1 MEDLNSPLYKET
13 SQSAI
18 HEVVDG
24 GQMHRQCV
32 MAYSNEDYDFEYLK
46 RPGMEGES
54 AVMQRSAS
62 SLTTG
67 IAKPRQ
73 SYEGFMQ
80 SRDCKTSSAEEDP
93 WSKLSDDMMENIL
106 ARLPLFPLKASKKV
120 CKRWH
125 AVTSTPEF
133 EALHMELG
141 EPQPWLVC
149 YGMNYLVPNKSH
161 AFAFNHESNTWI
173 TLPPLQFPPHNFG
186 SLAGFNGLV
195 TAIAGPGENRLKY
208 KLTETASTSS
218 SFADQWCETPMMAFP
233 RYTPVV
239 GVEQRTVR
247 SGTGHK
253 IVVAGG
259 VPDFEPEHMA
269 VEVFDSETGELHA
282 SLPFVYFSCVDH
294 SFVPSTFRVESQ
306 LLTRIMVFW
315 DAKFSH
321 FFTGIGLPFVE

>member
-13 SQSAI
+13 SQRAI

-24 GQMHRQCV
+24 GRVHRQCV
-32 MAYSNEDYDFEYLK
+32 MAFSSEGFDFEYLK
-46 RPGMEGES
+46 RPGVEGEGS
-54 AVMQRSAS
+54 AVMQRPGSSSS

-73 SYEGFMQ
+73 SCEGLLQ
-80 SRDCKTSSAEEDP
+80 SRDCRTSSSAEEDP
-93 WSKLSDDMMENIL
+93 WSKLSDDVMENIL
-106 ARLPLFPLKASKKV
+106 ARLPLFPLKTSKKV

-125 AVTSTPEF
+125 AVTTTPEF
-133 EALHMELG
+133 EALHVELG

-149 YGMNYLVPNKSH
+149 YGMNYLVPNKSY
-161 AFAFNHESNTWI
+161 AFAFNHESNAWI
-173 TLPPLQFPPHNFG
+173 TLPPLHFPAHNLG
-186 SLAGFNGLV
+186 SLAGFNRLL
-195 TAIAGPGENRLKY
+195 TAVAGPGENRLKY

-218 SFADQWCETPMMAFP
+218 SFADHWCETPMMAFP

-239 GVEQRTVR
+239 GVEHRTGR

-282 SLPFVYFSCVDH
+282 SLPFLYRLHLCCS
-294 SFVPSTFRVESQ
+294 
-306 LLTRIMVFW
+306 
-315 DAKFSH
+315 
-321 FFTGIGLPFVE
+321 

>member
-1 MEDLNSPLYKET
+1 
-13 SQSAI
+13 
-18 HEVVDG
+18 
-24 GQMHRQCV
+24 
-32 MAYSNEDYDFEYLK
+32 
-46 RPGMEGES
+46 
-54 AVMQRSAS
+54 
-62 SLTTG
+62 
-67 IAKPRQ
+67 
-73 SYEGFMQ
+73 
-80 SRDCKTSSAEEDP
+80 
-93 WSKLSDDMMENIL
+93 
-106 ARLPLFPLKASKKV
+106 
-120 CKRWH
+120 
-125 AVTSTPEF
+125 
-133 EALHMELG
+133 
-141 EPQPWLVC
+141 
-149 YGMNYLVPNKSH
+149 
-161 AFAFNHESNTWI
+161 
-173 TLPPLQFPPHNFG
+173 
-186 SLAGFNGLV
+186 
-195 TAIAGPGENRLKY
+195 
-208 KLTETASTSS
+208 
-218 SFADQWCETPMMAFP
+218 MMAFP